1 MTESRFIDPED
12 EAFNDIERQAKQR
25 KEAVKVTVNMKEE
38 LTKLIADSY
47 DQGVKD
53 ALESVI
59 QAIKELRP
67 AIMPLEN
74 MGSGKDTQAWFDI
87 LVEGIR
93 EMKK

>member
-1 MTESRFIDPED
+1 
-12 EAFNDIERQAKQR
+12 
-25 KEAVKVTVNMKEE
+25 MKEE
-38 LTKLIADSY
+38 LTKLLADSY
-47 DQGVKD
+47 DQGVND

-74 MGSGKDTQAWFDI
+74 MGRGKDTQAWFDI

>member
-1 MTESRFIDPED
+1 MTEED

-25 KEAVKVTVNMKEE
+25 KEAVKSAVNMKDE

-47 DQGVKD
+47 DQGVND

>member
-1 MTESRFIDPED
+1 
-12 EAFNDIERQAKQR
+12 
-25 KEAVKVTVNMKEE
+25 MKEE
-38 LTKLIADSY
+38 LTKLLADSY

-67 AIMPLEN
+67 AIKPLEG

>member
-1 MTESRFIDPED
+1 
-12 EAFNDIERQAKQR
+12 
-25 KEAVKVTVNMKEE
+25 MKEE
-38 LTKLIADSY
+38 LTKLLADSY
-47 DQGVKD
+47 DQVVKD
-53 ALESVI
+53 ALESVM

>member
-1 MTESRFIDPED
+1 M
-12 EAFNDIERQAKQR
+12 
-25 KEAVKVTVNMKEE
+25 KEELKEE
-38 LTKLIADSY
+38 LTKLLADSY

-87 LVEGIR
+87 LIEGIR